1 MIPGRIPAPIVRR
14 LGLVPYDEC
23 WERMRAFTEAR
34 GPLQPDEVWLLE
46 HPPVYTVGRNGKGV
60 PDRAD
65 IPFVRSDRGGDITY
79 HGPGQLVMYVLL
91 DLRRLG
97 IGVKDLVT
105 LLESLVIDWLLAYGI
120 SAQRRA
126 GAPGVY
132 VATGKI
138 ASLGLRIRRGCS
150 YHGLSLNVAMDLAPF
165 SGIRPCGLSDIAAIQ
180 VSDLVQGV
188 TVTLAGSSLAGALN
202 RALWRDQSRYRAS

>member
-1 MIPGRIPAPIVRR
+1 MPGRIPAMITRP
-14 LGLVPYDEC
+14 LGLVPYNDC

-34 GPLQPDEVWLLE
+34 GALQPDEVWLLE
-46 HPPVYTVGRNGKGV
+46 HPPIYTVGRNGKGV

-65 IPFVRSDRGGDITY
+65 IPLVRSDRGGDITY

-105 LLESLVIDWLLAYGI
+105 LLESLVIDWLLAHGV
-120 SAQRRA
+120 SAQRRS

-132 VATGKI
+132 VASGKI

-165 SGIRPCGLSDIAAIQ
+165 SSITPCGLSGIAAIQ
-180 VSDLVQGV
+180 ASDLVQGV
-188 TVTLAGSSLAGALN
+188 TVMQAGSSLAGALD
-202 RALWRDQSRYRAS
+202 RALWQDQSRYRVS